1 MPRGPR
7 VSTCQ
12 ARTRGNKLETRRKC
26 QTQHG
31 KYSPRPRPAIA
42 AEIMHTNKER
52 MRSYV
57 TAQLMELETEL
68 AGNTV
73 RTKEVAFTC
82 STLVTFRV
90 NHEVNLA
97 VRCARK
103 GDYQPRLTT
112 IKIRAGG
119 GIHPFGAVEA
129 GLASFILQRYSIAA
143 CARCM
148 VTSDHC
154 LVVVGRCRH
163 AKSNAI
169 RHVLFSC

>member
-31 KYSPRPRPAIA
+31 KYSPRPAIA
-42 AEIMHTNKER
+42 AEIIHTNKEKER
-52 MRSYV
+52 MKSYV
-57 TAQLMELETEL
+57 TAQLMELEMEL
-68 AGNTV
+68 AGNKDKRGGV
-73 RTKEVAFTC
+73 YMQH
-82 STLVTFRV
+82 LVTFRV

-119 GIHPFGAVEA
+119 DIHPFGAVEA

-143 CARCM
+143 WTRCM

-163 AKSNAI
+163 VKSNGI
-169 RHVLFSC
+169 RHVRFSC